1 MINTALYIHF
11 IDIFQ
16 AKSLAITKISKTDG
30 LPCEENH
37 RRIQRQDTGKA
48 YTGTG
53 YKSRICN
60 RIKLHDT
67 VARYREAREGIQG

>member
-1 MINTALYIHF
+1 MYIHF

-48 YTGTG
+48 Y
-53 YKSRICN
+53 RDQ
-60 RIKLHDT
+60 DT
-67 VARYREAREGIQG
+67 KALYVTE